1 MASRTSPTVRRRR
14 LASEMRRLRRESG
27 KTREEA
33 ARFADIAPATVSRIE
48 AAVHAPKV
56 ADIMALCKFY
66 GLDDERTDVLVT
78 LARQSRQRGWWHQYS
93 GTIPEWFEV
102 YVGLEEEASEILTY
116 ESEHVPGLF
125 QTDDYIEA
133 LLNAGLHTLPEDE
146 IDRRVALRLK
156 RQERLI
162 GNDAPKVWAV
172 LNEAVIRR
180 HVGGR
185 ETMSD
190 QLQHLCEL
198 AKRDHINIV
207 VLPFSAGAHPAM
219 DGSCNVLRFPE
230 PADPDVVYVQYRL
243 GSIYLEDPSDVE
255 EYVDLFDH
263 LRSRA
268 LGPDESLALITK
280 VANELSE
287 KAG

>member
-1 MASRTSPTVRRRR
+1 VASRTSPTVRRRR

-102 YVGLEEEASEILTY
+102 YVGLEEEAAEISDYASEFI
-116 ESEHVPGLF
+116 PGLL
-125 QTDDYIEA
+125 QTEEYIRA
-133 LLNAGLHTLPEDE
+133 LFHASLRTWSEKE
-146 IDRRVALRLK
+146 IERRVALRLK
-156 RQERLI
+156 RQERLASK
-162 GNDAPKVWAV
+162 DPLKVWAV

-180 HVGGR
+180 QVGGR
-185 ETMSD
+185 NSMKKQLHHLMEMSRFHHVN
-190 QLQHLCEL
+190 L
-198 AKRDHINIV
+198 V
-207 VLPFSAGAHPAM
+207 VLPFSVGAHPSM
-219 DGSCNVLRFPE
+219 DGACTLLRFPE
-230 PADPDVVYVQYRL
+230 PADPDIVYMQYRL
-243 GSIYLEDPSDVE
+243 GSVYLEDPSDVGV
-255 EYVDLFDH
+255 YADLFDH

-268 LGPDESLALITK
+268 LGPDESLALIAE
-280 VANELSE
+280 VADDLS
-287 KAG
+287 